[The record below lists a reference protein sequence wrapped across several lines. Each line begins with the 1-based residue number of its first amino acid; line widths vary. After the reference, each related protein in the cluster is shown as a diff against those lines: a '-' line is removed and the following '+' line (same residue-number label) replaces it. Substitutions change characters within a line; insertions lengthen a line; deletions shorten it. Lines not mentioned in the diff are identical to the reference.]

1 MNSKNLIQ
9 CKSCGKEYSPA
20 IFASCP
26 LYKCKGKANINYE
39 DTPKGIPIIV
49 PFNFYP
55 ENDFEKAI
63 SDICDEIK
71 ETLIRKNRDYGDSY
85 RKMKEEFGDTALLIR
100 QSDKL
105 GRLKTLQ
112 KQKGNVKESIKDTKL
127 DAAGYYILDL
137 ACERV
142 KG

>member
-1 MNSKNLIQ
+1 MDKLERKAFKFINSQIKPNL
-9 CKSCGKEYSPA
+9 
-20 IFASCP
+20 
-26 LYKCKGKANINYE
+26 NYE
-39 DTPKGIPIIV
+39 NT

-63 SDICDEIK
+63 SEICDEIK
-71 ETLIRKNRDYGDSY
+71 ETLIKKNRDYGSSY
-85 RKMKEEFGDTALLIR
+85 MKMKEEFGDVALLIR

-112 KQKGNVKESIKDTKL
+112 KQEGNVSESINDTKL

-142 KG
+142 KNHDNNY